1 MKKAL
6 LVSTVPSTIG
16 QFNMENIQIL
26 QQMGIEVHIAC
37 NFNDLKVWPKEK
49 VNALIRELQ
58 GRGCICHQV
67 DFSRSITK
75 IIVLLRAL
83 KQISSLL
90 KKENFTVIHCHT
102 PVAGAITRFAAGKL
116 KNSRK
121 VIYTAHGFHFYQG
134 APLLNWILYYPVE
147 RYLSHNT
154 DIIITINKEDY
165 RFAKKHM
172 KARKVTYVPGVG
184 VDLNKFYPDNEKK
197 ISRDENQTVV
207 LVSVGELNA
216 NKNHELVLKALHK
229 LRDNN
234 FVYWLCGVGEKER
247 YLKELA
253 ARLKIGE
260 KVKFLGFR
268 DDIDEIYK
276 KADIFVFPSKREGL
290 PVSMMEAM
298 ASGLPVI
305 CSDIRGNRDLIEKDS
320 RGGKLFAVDNEIEL
334 AGLIEKLLISPDVRE
349 RMGEFNRKRMRYFSS
364 DHVAK
369 KMRKIYNELLFRKIG
384 HD

>member
-49 VNALIRELQ
+49 VNILIGELQ

-116 KNSRK
+116 KNSGK

-197 ISRDENQTVV
+197 ISRNENQTVV

-229 LRDNN
+229 LRKSD

-253 ARLKIGE
+253 GRLNIGE
-260 KVKFLGFR
+260 
-268 DDIDEIYK
+268 
-276 KADIFVFPSKREGL
+276 KADIFIFPSKREGL

-320 RGGKLFAVDNEIEL
+320 RGGKLFAVDDEMEL
-334 AGLIEKLLISPDVRE
+334 AALIEKLLISPDVRE
-349 RMGEFNRKRMRYFSS
+349 KMGEFNRKRMRYFSS
-364 DHVAK
+364 DHVTK
-369 KMRKIYNELLFRKIG
+369 KMKEIYNELL
-384 HD
+384 